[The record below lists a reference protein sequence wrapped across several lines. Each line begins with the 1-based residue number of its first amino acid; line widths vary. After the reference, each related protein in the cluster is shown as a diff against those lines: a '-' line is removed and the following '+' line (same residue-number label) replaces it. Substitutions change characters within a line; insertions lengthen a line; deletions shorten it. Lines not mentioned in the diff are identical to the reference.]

1 MEPLVVIFVALF
13 ARERNAQATNMVPMS
28 TIVFIRL
35 LILVSPDLE
44 KVKPSRAALIG
55 GIMCPTTC
63 LALASLSCFS
73 AELRYERKKLRYR
86 ITILN
91 TDQHQMFRNTTPLC
105 IGINYHTG
113 HDKNPLVHRNAAFVN

>member
-1 MEPLVVIFVALF
+1 GFMEPLVVIFVALF

-63 LALASLSCFS
+63 LALASLSCFFSRASKHSSIWVANKMILERDDSPS
-73 AELRYERKKLRYR
+73 AASIRRLALFSISSGVDMR
-86 ITILN
+86 
-91 TDQHQMFRNTTPLC
+91 
-105 IGINYHTG
+105 
-113 HDKNPLVHRNAAFVN
+113 